1 MYHPG
6 RSPSFL
12 ITLANVICAAILY
25 DIRMGGYQ
33 PGSLVPIVA
42 WMTPFV
48 TLLWL
53 SASFV
58 TYLYRYARTRLLPEE
73 KVARVYYTAQSA
85 PYFDPAL
92 GVMMQFAPSHGGASI
107 EVQVNPSWIS
117 LLGGSLKIN
126 GDEASNE
133 SAVLGSFYSSVK
145 PGDEPASL
153 VAIKSGPQTIGFGCR
168 TKIDGDDCLFT
179 ANHVWNNS
187 MRPTALAKAGK
198 QVAIEDWDTPLS
210 CDHKMLDFVVVRVPK
225 HVWSKLGVKATQLVC
240 PSDKDAVTC
249 YGGSSSDSLLS
260 GTGVCSKVDFSWK
273 LTHSCPTAAGWSG
286 TPIYSSRGVVG
297 MHVGFEDIGK
307 LNRGVNAF
315 YVSNYLLRSQ
325 ETLPPELSVIEIPFE
340 DVETRSYEFIEV
352 EIKGRGKAKLGKR
365 EFAWIPESGKY
376 WADDD
381 DDSLPPPPKVVDG
394 KMVWTSAQETVA
406 EPLNLPE
413 GGRVKALAA
422 LSQLAGYN
430 FKEGEAAST
439 RGMPLRFVG
448 QSACKF
454 RELCRKDT
462 PDEVLRATR
471 VFPELSDFSWP
482 ERGSKA
488 ELHSLLLQAGKFNPT
503 GIPRNLEGA
512 CQNLLERYPA
522 SKSCYCLRGE
532 AWSFDAV
539 YEEVCK
545 KAQSAEINEKAS
557 PGVPLSRLAS
567 TNKDLLKRHLE
578 LVALCVT
585 ERLFLLSEAEDLHN
599 KSPVD
604 LVQMGLCDP
613 VRLFVKQEPHA
624 SRKVKEGRFRLISSV
639 SLVDQLVERML
650 FGPQNQLEIAEWEH
664 IPSKPGMGLS
674 LQRQAKSLFDD
685 LRVKHSRCPAA
696 EADISG
702 FDWSVQDWELW
713 ADVEMRI
720 VLGGFGQKLSIA
732 ARNRFSCFMN
742 SVFQLSDGTLIEQ
755 QLPGIM
761 KSGSYCTSSTNSR
774 IRCLMAEL
782 IGSPWCIAMGD
793 DSVEGWVDG
802 AKDKYMR
809 LGHTCKDYKPCATSI
824 SGRLYEVEFC
834 SHVIRED
841 RCWLAS
847 WPKTLYKYLS
857 EGKWFF
863 EDLERELGSSPHWPR
878 IRHYV
883 VGNTP
888 SPDKTRLENSSPSY
902 GEEADKTTV
911 SQGYSEHSGS
921 PGHSIEEA
929 QEPETA
935 PFCCKAASVYP
946 GWGIHGPYCSGGYG
960 SLT

>member
-1 MYHPG
+1 
-6 RSPSFL
+6 
-12 ITLANVICAAILY
+12 
-25 DIRMGGYQ
+25 
-33 PGSLVPIVA
+33 
-42 WMTPFV
+42 
-48 TLLWL
+48 
-53 SASFV
+53 
-58 TYLYRYARTRLLPEE
+58 
-73 KVARVYYTAQSA
+73 
-85 PYFDPAL
+85 
-92 GVMMQFAPSHGGASI
+92 
-107 EVQVNPSWIS
+107 
-117 LLGGSLKIN
+117 
-126 GDEASNE
+126 
-133 SAVLGSFYSSVK
+133 
-145 PGDEPASL
+145 
-153 VAIKSGPQTIGFGCR
+153 
-168 TKIDGDDCLFT
+168 
-179 ANHVWNNS
+179 
-187 MRPTALAKAGK
+187 
-198 QVAIEDWDTPLS
+198 
-210 CDHKMLDFVVVRVPK
+210 
-225 HVWSKLGVKATQLVC
+225 
-240 PSDKDAVTC
+240 
-249 YGGSSSDSLLS
+249 
-260 GTGVCSKVDFSWK
+260 
-273 LTHSCPTAAGWSG
+273 
-286 TPIYSSRGVVG
+286 
-297 MHVGFEDIGK
+297 
-307 LNRGVNAF
+307 
-315 YVSNYLLRSQ
+315 
-325 ETLPPELSVIEIPFE
+325 
-340 DVETRSYEFIEV
+340 
-352 EIKGRGKAKLGKR
+352 
-365 EFAWIPESGKY
+365 
-376 WADDD
+376 
-381 DDSLPPPPKVVDG
+381 
-394 KMVWTSAQETVA
+394 
-406 EPLNLPE
+406 
-413 GGRVKALAA
+413 
-422 LSQLAGYN
+422 
-430 FKEGEAAST
+430 
-439 RGMPLRFVG
+439 MPLRFVG

-888 SPDKTRLENSSPSY
+888 SPDKTKLENSSPSY